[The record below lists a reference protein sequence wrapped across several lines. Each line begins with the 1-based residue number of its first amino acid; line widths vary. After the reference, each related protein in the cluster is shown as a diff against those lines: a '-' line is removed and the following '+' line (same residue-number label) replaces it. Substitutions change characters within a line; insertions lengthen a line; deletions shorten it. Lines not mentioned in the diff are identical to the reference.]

1 MLKSSSFIAF
11 MGLFSVCKISLFIFL
26 VLESALDSIKVLE
39 SNADSTFLLDCV
51 LWRGIVLESLCDS
64 AFLRSCVESPCFLKS
79 LFVARLLSLS
89 LSRGECVCNVDSSF

>member
-26 VLESALDSIKVLE
+26 VLESALDSIKLLE
-39 SNADSTFLLDCV
+39 SNADSAFLLDCV

-64 AFLRSCVESPCFLKS
+64 AFLRSCVESPLS
-79 LFVARLLSLS
+79 LFFVARLLSLS
-89 LSRGECVCNVDSSF
+89 WRVRLQCRF

>member
-39 SNADSTFLLDCV
+39 SNADSTFLCGCEEL
-51 LWRGIVLESLCDS
+51 
-64 AFLRSCVESPCFLKS
+64 PLKS

-89 LSRGECVCNVDSSF
+89 LSWRGRLRCRF